1 MKKLLST
8 AMLLLLFVACKDA
21 VKETSEEVHG
31 KENTSEMTTDTKM
44 DSSEENMAM
53 TYPAELSN
61 TFKAHGGVDV
71 WNKMNNLCFE
81 MDGKSG
87 KEVHTISLKDRKTK
101 IETDDWSIGYDGTD
115 VWLLENEEDT
125 YEGNAHFYHNLMF
138 YFYAMYSDFAD
149 DEFWEIHENCTQKPG
164 ARMRD

>member
-8 AMLLLLFVACKDA
+8 AMLLILFLFVACKDT
-21 VKETSEEVHG
+21 VKETSEEVHR
-31 KENTSEMTTDTKM
+31 KENTSEMETDAKM
-44 DSSEENMAM
+44 NSSEENMTMA
-53 TYPAELSN
+53 YPSEITSV
-61 TFKAHGGVDV
+61 FKAHGGMNV

-81 MDGKSG
+81 MEGKSG
-87 KEVHTISLKDRKTK
+87 KEVHTISLKDRQSK

-138 YFYAMYSDFAD
+138 YFYAMPFVLG
-149 DEFWEIHENCTQKPG
+149 DEGTMK
-164 ARMRD
+164 